1 MEELLTLI
9 ALSIVVFAIIGFVVT
24 IMAIVKHSSAD
35 RQGTQKKRSLQDDS
49 VAAAYLINEFWRKQE
64 IDDEQFDTLRK
75 LLEENMTGQAQLPKS
90 IKPDPVDLT
99 TKPAVA
105 PPISAAEETVSNP
118 VKESEERIEPVLEAT
133 TESSIAKQPVT
144 SPSAVSAD
152 VAAEVVAAEVVAE
165 EVVDAAATV
174 LPAKAPAPWD
184 IPDPPEPKPRRT
196 FSDVLANF
204 MLDKNIRWGEL
215 ASGILIVGS
224 AIGLVISLRTQL
236 TERIPY
242 FPALLFLLITA
253 AIHAA
258 GSYTLRKWKLRNTS
272 RGVLVIGLFMVPL
285 NFLAACLLSEERP
298 LSDPVYWIAMLLGF
312 TAFTGMTWWSSKLLF
327 RRGYGPFVAS
337 ILGLSAMILVFN
349 RLTLGESTWLIA
361 GLTVPIGLLFLWGS
375 GLVMPVVWN
384 HRYWTERSLNR
395 MYLYTGIP
403 LFTSASAVSMLL
415 VRSGDRTLTMMA
427 LTPLVMFLSLM
438 LSWFGLLIVR
448 NRNASVVLNH
458 QLVHRSLVIL
468 GMSFASIAWLA
479 SVILP
484 SVFLLNSLLLAVM
497 SWSMARQYQINW
509 LRPIAGFGL
518 ATAFLVAINALLG
531 ELDWNKW
538 ESLNTLGNA
547 LFSSQSG
554 LTLMGL
560 GGALAGCFS
569 LQAMRGPGKGFDDF
583 NRTDI
588 VCAAGIGISG
598 CVLSL
603 VAGLIHRDSV
613 FDTMT
618 ASLLLALAAVVTL
631 VLAAIEHRQRWW
643 VHTAAL
649 VSLSGLAFS
658 TFWNPTIIGWIISF
672 EYGYTLNWMVM
683 VVVFSLMFS
692 LAAMFASARQG
703 AEAVTGKLAC
713 YAGFTASIASF
724 MGLYL
729 SARWPQLGVGL
740 AVAGCLFW
748 LGVAW
753 SMRGKRSQFSEP
765 PFVAST
771 AVLIIAILMGFSESL
786 GVPKWTEAA
795 HWLVQCSVL
804 GVWAIVWMLASR
816 FANQGN
822 GRFGWLLG
830 NHPYRGEQIVLAL
843 VVGTYS
849 LLLLVP
855 LVELT
860 SRQLYKTLDL
870 GLYDG
875 QGELGFLVTAYFS
888 VFAASLIAFWGKPS
902 TNTGSYLVLGWVL
915 GWSLFAFGFAESVSV
930 GSALR
935 WLLSLSCLVTAGGV
949 VYLMHRT
956 KNLTD
961 QSWISRCLET
971 DLVKRANTPGE
982 PNHEVSLDT
991 EAATLPTGPRR
1002 KLLNQ
1007 LINQFLWIAG
1017 GTVLLISSLTVAGVM
1032 LNGADSLGGPQPGSW
1047 FSSLPSE
1054 VSYGVPAVL
1063 LTSSLLVLSIALGR
1077 KWLTVFGSA
1086 TYQYVVVFMVIL
1098 LFLSPHPKL
1107 ATSWFLSILQSVSIG
1122 MSLYGFVWFAFRN
1135 RIAGGG
1141 ASAPGRKWIS
1151 QLELHTLV
1159 NALLVTSLAV
1169 LIGGQV
1175 CIWPDQSGGW
1185 ANAAGSPLGFIAL
1198 LMVSGLGY
1206 VVGRDHKFLS
1216 GTDLLNGWLIAWVGL
1231 TFSAMLA
1238 ALLDTNTQTVFI
1250 GIRTLVVGGVVTS
1263 LVLFGKMAFE
1273 LRKSS
1278 GTPHPI
1284 NVWPL
1289 LVVTSLLALFAFRA
1303 SLYDPMHVWA
1313 YVSAV
1318 GLAVILVTL
1327 LGILR
1332 DLFAM
1337 QYVGAAYGITAVSM
1351 LILDVFDSVLT
1362 SINVGMIMLLLIS
1375 CAWSV
1380 GYILKP
1386 ERRQRPGIEFLLVNA
1401 MLVLSCTWVALMSAW
1416 QLLLDWEPRISDD
1429 SGLFRPAGIGFLAA
1443 SLGCLVLTTWNRGVR
1458 LFLVTRYVW
1467 ILGLVGALISFLLE
1481 LNGATLAN
1489 RILWISF
1496 GAGALVLG
1504 WGVVWAT
1511 RKRWLSVAESWRI
1524 PRLAEIQNELRYK
1537 LPVYVLLTGCLVFF
1551 VSWLAIWNVAARPS
1565 RYLASLTPFLVV
1577 IGVGALSDSHKRR
1590 WMQVASLL
1598 MVTASLILVALADLP
1613 VTATSAQWLVRVM
1626 LVLAAMMFI
1635 YGGLVS
1641 RWSQANDS
1649 WLRSLREMAS
1659 VTCALALPCLVLLV
1673 IREFSEFDK
1682 TQGAGI
1688 PLVDSVGVA
1697 IAVLGMIVGLIT
1709 IAVRPKL
1716 DPFAMS
1722 VQGRTIYVY
1731 LAQVVVVL
1739 LCLHLYFTIPWL
1751 FQLGLAQFWPYLL
1764 IAIAFGGIGVSRL
1777 LQQRQLAVL
1786 AQPLFNTAAALPVLV
1801 SLGVFMA
1808 SDTQADTSVVLLGAG
1823 LLYLMLS
1830 YTQRSVISGGVAIV
1844 LGNLAL
1850 WVFYNKFPSF
1860 SFFEHP
1866 QLWLIP
1872 PAISV
1877 LVAAQLLR
1885 RQMSSSQ
1892 LATLRYVCLATIYIS
1907 STSDIFIGGIGKEI
1921 LPPIILALLSVIGIL
1936 SGIGFRIRAFLYL
1949 GTLFLLLSM
1958 VAMVYHA
1965 QQALH
1970 HTWPWWAFGICMG
1983 IAILSMFGLFEKRRN
1998 KMKQIAAQLQQWDL

>member
-1 MEELLTLI
+1 M
-9 ALSIVVFAIIGFVVT
+9 
-24 IMAIVKHSSAD
+24 
-35 RQGTQKKRSLQDDS
+35 
-49 VAAAYLINEFWRKQE
+49 
-64 IDDEQFDTLRK
+64 
-75 LLEENMTGQAQLPKS
+75 
-90 IKPDPVDLT
+90 
-99 TKPAVA
+99 A

-118 VKESEERIEPVLEAT
+118 VKESEERIEPVPEAT

-152 VAAEVVAAEVVAE
+152 VAAEVVAE
-165 EVVDAAATV
+165 EVVDASATV

-468 GMSFASIAWLA
+468 GMSFAGIAWLA

-569 LQAMRGPGKGFDDF
+569 LQALRGPGKGFDDF

-603 VAGLIHRDSV
+603 VAGLLHRDSV

-618 ASLLLALAAVVTL
+618 ASLLLALAAVATL

-643 VHTAAL
+643 VHAAAL

-658 TFWNPTIIGWIISF
+658 TFWNPTIIRWIISF

-683 VVVFSLMFS
+683 VVVFSLMFA

-740 AVAGCLFW
+740 AGAGCLSW

-804 GVWAIVWMLASR
+804 GVWAIVWMLAAR
-816 FANQGN
+816 WAKRKN
-822 GRFGWLLG
+822 RAGWLLG

-849 LLLLVP
+849 FLLLIP
-855 LVELT
+855 LIELT
-860 SRQLYKTLDL
+860 GRQLYHQLDW

-875 QGELGFLVTAYFS
+875 QGELGFLVTAYVS
-888 VFAASLIAFWGKPS
+888 VFAAALFGFWIRPS
-902 TNTGSYLVLGWVL
+902 ANTGSYLVLGWVL

-961 QSWISRCLET
+961 QSWISRCLGT
-971 DLVKRANTPGE
+971 GLVKRANTPGE

-991 EAATLPTGPRR
+991 EASTLPTGPRR

-1017 GTVLLISSLTVAGVM
+1017 VVVLLISSLTVAGVM

-1077 KWLTVFGSA
+1077 QGLAVLGSA
-1086 TYQYVVVFMVIL
+1086 TYQYVVVFMLIL
-1098 LFLSPHPKL
+1098 LFLSPHPRL
-1107 ATSWFLSILQSVSIG
+1107 ATGWFLSILQVVSIG
-1122 MSLYGFVWFAFRN
+1122 MSLYGFAWWAFRKK
-1135 RIAGGG
+1135 IAVVDGG
-1141 ASAPGRKWIS
+1141 AKARKWIS
-1151 QLELHTLV
+1151 QLELHTLI
-1159 NALLVTSLAV
+1159 NGLLVTSFAV
-1169 LIGGQV
+1169 LMIGQV
-1175 CIWPDQSGGW
+1175 FLWPDQAGGW
-1185 ANAAGSPLGFIAL
+1185 VNRAGSPFGFVAL
-1198 LMVSGLGY
+1198 FLFMGLGY
-1206 VVGRDHKFLS
+1206 LVGRDHKSFS
-1216 GTDLLNGWLIAWVGL
+1216 GTDLVNGWLIAWGGL
-1231 TFSAMLA
+1231 VFSAMMA
-1238 ALLDTNTQTVFI
+1238 ALLDTHTQSIFI
-1250 GIRTLVVGGVVTS
+1250 GIRTLIVGALVTS
-1263 LVLFGKMAFE
+1263 LALNVQGILQH
-1273 LRKSS
+1273 RRSS
-1278 GTPHPI
+1278 GNSRSI
-1284 NVWPL
+1284 DMWPL
-1289 LVVTSLLALFAFRA
+1289 LVATGLVVFLAFRA
-1303 SLYDPMHVWA
+1303 SQYDPLHVWA

-1318 GLAVILVTL
+1318 SLAMTLVTAM
-1327 LGILR
+1327 GIYNDR
-1332 DLFAM
+1332 FGV
-1337 QYVGAAYGITAVSM
+1337 QYVGAVYGLAAVS
-1351 LILDVFDSVLT
+1351 ILVSLDIVDSALT
-1362 SINVGMIMLLLIS
+1362 TLNVGMVVLLLIG
-1375 CAWSV
+1375 CAWSAA
-1380 GYILKP
+1380 YIVKP
-1386 ERRQRPGIEFLLVNA
+1386 ERRQRPGVEFLFLNG
-1401 MLVLSCTWVALMSAW
+1401 MLFISCGWVALLSLW
-1416 QLLLDWEPRISDD
+1416 QLLVDSETGLRED
-1429 SGLFRPAGIGFLAA
+1429 SGLFRPTGIGFLVV
-1443 SLGCLVLTTWNRGVR
+1443 SFGYLVLTTWNGGTR
-1458 LFLVTRYVW
+1458 LFLLTRYAW
-1467 ILGLVGALISFLLE
+1467 ILGLTVALVSCLFE
-1481 LNGATLAN
+1481 LNGASFEA
-1489 RILWISF
+1489 RSLWISL
-1496 GAGALVLG
+1496 AAAVLVLG
-1504 WGVVWAT
+1504 WG
-1511 RKRWLSVAESWRI
+1511 
-1524 PRLAEIQNELRYK
+1524 
-1537 LPVYVLLTGCLVFF
+1537 
-1551 VSWLAIWNVAARPS
+1551 
-1565 RYLASLTPFLVV
+1565 
-1577 IGVGALSDSHKRR
+1577 
-1590 WMQVASLL
+1590 
-1598 MVTASLILVALADLP
+1598 
-1613 VTATSAQWLVRVM
+1613 
-1626 LVLAAMMFI
+1626 
-1635 YGGLVS
+1635 
-1641 RWSQANDS
+1641 
-1649 WLRSLREMAS
+1649 
-1659 VTCALALPCLVLLV
+1659 
-1673 IREFSEFDK
+1673 
-1682 TQGAGI
+1682 
-1688 PLVDSVGVA
+1688 
-1697 IAVLGMIVGLIT
+1697 
-1709 IAVRPKL
+1709 
-1716 DPFAMS
+1716 
-1722 VQGRTIYVY
+1722 
-1731 LAQVVVVL
+1731 
-1739 LCLHLYFTIPWL
+1739 
-1751 FQLGLAQFWPYLL
+1751 
-1764 IAIAFGGIGVSRL
+1764 
-1777 LQQRQLAVL
+1777 
-1786 AQPLFNTAAALPVLV
+1786 
-1801 SLGVFMA
+1801 
-1808 SDTQADTSVVLLGAG
+1808 
-1823 LLYLMLS
+1823 
-1830 YTQRSVISGGVAIV
+1830 
-1844 LGNLAL
+1844 
-1850 WVFYNKFPSF
+1850 
-1860 SFFEHP
+1860 
-1866 QLWLIP
+1866 
-1872 PAISV
+1872 
-1877 LVAAQLLR
+1877 
-1885 RQMSSSQ
+1885 
-1892 LATLRYVCLATIYIS
+1892 
-1907 STSDIFIGGIGKEI
+1907 
-1921 LPPIILALLSVIGIL
+1921 
-1936 SGIGFRIRAFLYL
+1936 
-1949 GTLFLLLSM
+1949 
-1958 VAMVYHA
+1958 
-1965 QQALH
+1965 
-1970 HTWPWWAFGICMG
+1970 
-1983 IAILSMFGLFEKRRN
+1983 
-1998 KMKQIAAQLQQWDL
+1998 